1 MKRFLIACFSML
13 LPVIATA
20 QLKWGI
26 VPSGTSTGEQSVIT
40 VELVAFN
47 PTDRELAFVSR
58 QDLPATLY
66 VGRNQLTVTLRGATE
81 APATIA
87 PGESARRIYR
97 LHLPPGHRGNALLQ
111 IQVSPEDHPST
122 VITLPEAANV
132 ASVGPPVPLGALGAG
147 HWGDESANVLQSFVD
162 RFSLHEPIYIV
173 YGNEDLAA
181 KFQISFKY
189 RVLRFDENKEGP
201 VSRSLQLAYTQRS
214 LWDFDGASSPFYDT
228 SYMPAAFYEWIRP
241 LEKSQGWFR
250 WLGLQSGVRH
260 ESNGQSGG
268 NSRSLNTLFVRSA
281 WSVGS
286 LDSWHLLIMPETWI
300 YVGGL
305 SDNEQ
310 IRDYRGYGQLRAVFG
325 KAGGPALAYTGGIG
339 RDFDNVTTQLDLT
352 FPVNI
357 GWLDFGTYF
366 LVQYF
371 NGYGEN
377 LLDYDV
383 RTHSL
388 RFGISLVR

>member
-1 MKRFLIACFSML
+1 MKYLLIACLSTL
-13 LPVIATA
+13 LPVLAPA
-20 QLKWGI
+20 QLKWGL
-26 VPSGTSTGEQSVIT
+26 VPSEMAAQESLMTF
-40 VELVAFN
+40 ELIAFN
-47 PTDRELAFVSR
+47 PTDQDLPFVSQ

-66 VGRNQLTVTLRGATE
+66 TGGNQLPVRLWGEEGA
-81 APATIA
+81 PQIIA
-87 PGESARRIYR
+87 PGESVSRIYR
-97 LHLPPGHRGNALLQ
+97 LQLPATRSDHAFLETQAPSGENVSAVIRVARP
-111 IQVSPEDHPST
+111 QVPAT
-122 VITLPEAANV
+122 
-132 ASVGPPVPLGALGAG
+132 VGPPVPLGALGG
-147 HWGDESANVLQSFVD
+147 GRRDDESVDVLQSFVD
-162 RFSLHEPIYIV
+162 RFSLHEPIYVV

-189 RVLRFDENKEGP
+189 RVLRFDGNKEGP
-201 VSRSLQLAYTQRS
+201 IARSLQLAYTQRS

-241 LEKSQGWFR
+241 LEKSKGSFR

-260 ESNGQSGG
+260 ESNGQSG
-268 NSRSLNTLFVRSA
+268 NDSRSLNTLFIRSA
-281 WSVGS
+281 WSIGS
-286 LDSWHLLIMPETWI
+286 LDSWHLLIMPEAWI

-305 SDNEQ
+305 SDNEA

-352 FPVNI
+352 LPVKI
-357 GWLDFGTYF
+357 AFLDFGTYF

-383 RTHSL
+383 RTNSL